1 MGIRDEPAHEWRR
14 LLMMY
19 PFLLVTHL
27 LAAIA
32 FIGTLFFEVVIWHR
46 AREQLTDTAQ
56 STADQAIAV
65 RSRKVL
71 HGVVVLLYGAGIA
84 LAWQHRGVLSQPLA
98 SSFGTLLSLKIVL
111 ALSIIGH
118 YLLLAYWLKS
128 ARLTVSRASWIR
140 RSILGHMV
148 LIVILAKAMFYW
160 QG

>member
-1 MGIRDEPAHEWRR
+1 
-14 LLMMY
+14 MY

-27 LAAIA
+27 LAAVA
-32 FIGTLFFEVVIWHR
+32 FIGTLFFEVVIWHH
-46 AREQLTDTAQ
+46 ARQQLPQAPQ

-71 HGVVVLLYGAGIA
+71 HGVVLLLYGAGIS
-84 LAWQHRGVLSQPLA
+84 LAWQYRGALSQPLG
-98 SSFGTLLSLKIVL
+98 SSFGTLLSLKILL

-128 ARLTVSRASWIR
+128 ARLTAHRASWIR

-160 QG
+160 HG

>member
-1 MGIRDEPAHEWRR
+1 M
-14 LLMMY
+14 
-19 PFLLVTHL
+19 
-27 LAAIA
+27 
-32 FIGTLFFEVVIWHR
+32 
-46 AREQLTDTAQ
+46 
-56 STADQAIAV
+56 

-71 HGVVVLLYGAGIA
+71 HGVVLLLYGAGIS

-128 ARLTVSRASWIR
+128 ARLTTTRASWIR

-160 QG
+160 HG

>member
-1 MGIRDEPAHEWRR
+1 
-14 LLMMY
+14 MY

>member
-1 MGIRDEPAHEWRR
+1 
-14 LLMMY
+14 MY

-46 AREQLTDTAQ
+46 AREQLTETAQ

-71 HGVVVLLYGAGIA
+71 HGVVVLLYGTGIA

-128 ARLTVSRASWIR
+128 GRLTASRASWIR

-148 LIVILAKAMFYW
+148 MIVVLAKAMFYW
-160 QG
+160 HG

>member
-1 MGIRDEPAHEWRR
+1 
-14 LLMMY
+14 MY

-46 AREQLTDTAQ
+46 ARQQLADTAQ
-56 STADQAIAV
+56 STADQAIAM

-71 HGVVVLLYGAGIA
+71 HGVVLLLYGAGIG
-84 LAWQHRGVLSQPLA
+84 LAWQYRGALSQPLA
-98 SSFGTLLSLKIVL
+98 SSFGLLLSLKILL

-118 YLLLAYWLKS
+118 YLLLAYWLTQ
-128 ARLTVSRASWIR
+128 ARLTTTRASWIR

-160 QG
+160 HG

>member
-1 MGIRDEPAHEWRR
+1 
-14 LLMMY
+14 MY
-19 PFLLVTHL
+19 PLLLVTHL

-46 AREQLTDTAQ
+46 ARLQLTDTAQ

-71 HGVVVLLYGAGIA
+71 HGVVLLLYGAGIG
-84 LAWQHRGVLSQPLA
+84 LAWQHRGTLSQPLA
-98 SSFGTLLSLKIVL
+98 SSFGTLLSLKILL

-118 YLLLAYWLKS
+118 YLLLAYWLTH
-128 ARLTVSRASWIR
+128 ARLSNARASWIR

-160 QG
+160 QP

>member
-1 MGIRDEPAHEWRR
+1 M
-14 LLMMY
+14 
-19 PFLLVTHL
+19 
-27 LAAIA
+27 
-32 FIGTLFFEVVIWHR
+32 
-46 AREQLTDTAQ
+46 
-56 STADQAIAV
+56 
-65 RSRKVL
+65 
-71 HGVVVLLYGAGIA
+71 
-84 LAWQHRGVLSQPLA
+84 
-98 SSFGTLLSLKIVL
+98 LSLKIVL

>member
-1 MGIRDEPAHEWRR
+1 
-14 LLMMY
+14 MY

-27 LAAIA
+27 LAATA
-32 FIGTLFFEVVIWHR
+32 FIGTLFFEVFIWHS
-46 AREQLTDTAQ
+46 ARLQLVNGAQ

-71 HGVVVLLYGAGIA
+71 HGVVLLLYGAGIG

-128 ARLTVSRASWIR
+128 ARLTSTRASWIR

-160 QG
+160 HG

>member
-1 MGIRDEPAHEWRR
+1 
-14 LLMMY
+14 MY
-19 PFLLVTHL
+19 PFLLITHL

-46 AREQLTDTAQ
+46 AREQLTATAQ

>member
-1 MGIRDEPAHEWRR
+1 
-14 LLMMY
+14 MY
-19 PFLLVTHL
+19 PFLLIAHL

-46 AREQLTDTAQ
+46 AR
-56 STADQAIAV
+56 
-65 RSRKVL
+65 
-71 HGVVVLLYGAGIA
+71 
-84 LAWQHRGVLSQPLA
+84 QPLA
-98 SSFGTLLSLKIVL
+98 SSFGTLLSLKIIL

-128 ARLTVSRASWIR
+128 ARLSTTRATWIR
-140 RSILGHMV
+140 RSILAHMV

>member
-1 MGIRDEPAHEWRR
+1 
-14 LLMMY
+14 MY
-19 PFLLVTHL
+19 PLLLVTHL

-32 FIGTLFFEVVIWHR
+32 FIGTLFVEVVIWHR
-46 AREQLTDTAQ
+46 ARLQLTDTAQ

-71 HGVVVLLYGAGIA
+71 HGVVLLLYGAGIG
-84 LAWQHRGVLSQPLA
+84 LAWQHRGTLSQPLA
-98 SSFGTLLSLKIVL
+98 SSFGTLLSLKILL

-118 YLLLAYWLKS
+118 YLLLAYWLTH
-128 ARLTVSRASWIR
+128 ARLSNARASWIR

-160 QG
+160 QP

>member
-1 MGIRDEPAHEWRR
+1 
-14 LLMMY
+14 MY

-46 AREQLTDTAQ
+46 ARQPLTDIAQ
-56 STADQAIAV
+56 ATADQAIAL

-71 HGVVVLLYGAGIA
+71 HGVVLLLYGAGIG
-84 LAWQHRGVLSQPLA
+84 LAWQYRGALSQPLA
-98 SSFGTLLSLKIVL
+98 SSFGTLLSLKILL

-118 YLLLAYWLKS
+118 YLLLAYWLTHG
-128 ARLTVSRASWIR
+128 RLTATRASWIR

-160 QG
+160 HG